1 MSINI
6 VFFIIRRIINA
17 FITLILL
24 IILVFIMIHIIA
36 PNPLAL
42 ARLYTGPHATYTELE
57 QVAKQ
62 YGLDQPLYI
71 QIINYII
78 NVLHG
83 NFGIDPTYKVPVITL
98 IGKYLPRTLEL
109 VIPATILSVVIGLF
123 TGAIAASNRNKPLDY
138 LVRGVYLVTWAS
150 PPFLI
155 AVILQLVIAYY
166 LRLLPPTGTVNPV
179 LTPPK
184 SITPFPLLNAML
196 AGDWPYFSSLVHHM
210 VLPVIAI
217 ALVSFGIVTR
227 IARASMLDYMESDF
241 AKLSLMKGLSRRRV
255 VYGVVLRNA
264 SIPLV
269 TLIALLFGYSVAGAV
284 VIEDIFQYH
293 GMGYFITQAIESLD
307 YTSILGTTI
316 IVGIAIIIANLIAD
330 ILYGVLDPRVRIV
343 E

>member
-1 MSINI
+1 MSINT

-78 NVLHG
+78 NIFHG
-83 NFGIDPTYKVPVITL
+83 NLGIDPTYKVPVVTL

-307 YTSILGTTI
+307 YTSILGTTV
-316 IVGIAIIIANLIAD
+316 IVGIAIIIANLVAD
-330 ILYGVLDPRVRIV
+330 ILYGVLDPRVRTV

>member
-1 MSINI
+1 M
-6 VFFIIRRIINA
+6 
-17 FITLILL
+17 
-24 IILVFIMIHIIA
+24 
-36 PNPLAL
+36 
-42 ARLYTGPHATYTELE
+42 
-57 QVAKQ
+57 
-62 YGLDQPLYI
+62 
-71 QIINYII
+71 
-78 NVLHG
+78 HG
-83 NFGIDPTYKVPVITL
+83 NLGIDPTYKVPVVTL

-184 SITPFPLLNAML
+184 PITPFPLLNAML

-241 AKLSLMKGLSRRRV
+241 AKLSLMKGLSRRKV

-307 YTSILGTTI
+307 YTSILGTTV
-316 IVGIAIIIANLIAD
+316 IVGIAIIIANLVAD

>member
-1 MSINI
+1 
-6 VFFIIRRIINA
+6 
-17 FITLILL
+17 
-24 IILVFIMIHIIA
+24 MIHIIA

-83 NFGIDPTYKVPVITL
+83 NLGIDPTYKVPVVTL

-138 LVRGVYLVTWAS
+138 LVRGVYLVTWSS

-184 SITPFPLLNAML
+184 PITPFPLLNAML

-241 AKLSLMKGLSRRRV
+241 AKLSLMKGLSRRKV
-255 VYGVVLRNA
+255 VYGVVLRNT

-307 YTSILGTTI
+307 YTSILGTTV
-316 IVGIAIIIANLIAD
+316 IVGIAIIIANLVAD

>member
-1 MSINI
+1 MSINT

-78 NVLHG
+78 NIFHG
-83 NFGIDPTYKVPVITL
+83 NLGIDPTYKVPVVTL

-241 AKLSLMKGLSRRRV
+241 AKLSL
-255 VYGVVLRNA
+255 
-264 SIPLV
+264 
-269 TLIALLFGYSVAGAV
+269 
-284 VIEDIFQYH
+284 
-293 GMGYFITQAIESLD
+293 
-307 YTSILGTTI
+307 
-316 IVGIAIIIANLIAD
+316 
-330 ILYGVLDPRVRIV
+330 
-343 E
+343 

>member
-1 MSINI
+1 M
-6 VFFIIRRIINA
+6 
-17 FITLILL
+17 
-24 IILVFIMIHIIA
+24 
-36 PNPLAL
+36 

-83 NFGIDPTYKVPVITL
+83 NLGIDPTYKVPVVTL

-184 SITPFPLLNAML
+184 PITPFPLLNAML

-241 AKLSLMKGLSRRRV
+241 AKLSLMKGLSRRKV

-307 YTSILGTTI
+307 YTSILGTTV
-316 IVGIAIIIANLIAD
+316 IVGIAIIIANLVAD

>member
-1 MSINI
+1 
-6 VFFIIRRIINA
+6 
-17 FITLILL
+17 
-24 IILVFIMIHIIA
+24 MIHIIA

-83 NFGIDPTYKVPVITL
+83 NLGIDPTYKVPVVTL

-184 SITPFPLLNAML
+184 PITPFPLLNAML

-241 AKLSLMKGLSRRRV
+241 AKLSLMKGLSRRKV

-307 YTSILGTTI
+307 YTSILGTTV
-316 IVGIAIIIANLIAD
+316 IVGIAIIIANLVAD